1 MSSKQTNLTRYQR
14 VREILNAAAQDS
26 PADYGG
32 IGRFWDRGV
41 DYLKTANL
49 HGIRMIAPE
58 TPAPCCGHSAGD
70 NSHYSRGA
78 ASGLIRGLKGEP
90 PFDGGRFP
98 RLPWGGSPV
107 LAADIEF
114 IADWIDDGCPED
126 DHEDAIEVL
135 PLKLEVGGVVHISAR
150 EIAEFGLAPDG
161 ARRPIRPGELRQR
174 ANLDCMS
181 EAELD
186 RLRRAFRQ
194 IYDLNDWPEDRRS
207 YNNQALI
214 HQNHCQHGW
223 ERFLPWHRAYLY
235 EFEQNLQDFDPD
247 IMLPY
252 WDWTMPQYRPEEAD
266 KGWIIPKSF
275 QAFLTA
281 KAAEKLIGGLHPAP
295 TQAQK
300 AAFLALA
307 DERRSFTSQGKFFRY
322 VYNVI
327 GYTGVTPRPDDRN
340 RQRMI
345 DALLASNPLWYPLRY
360 PAEYKGGGTINQVIH
375 YHYPSAE
382 DIRQIMSLN
391 NFRDFG
397 GGSIYDAAFGF
408 LDQNPHNTLH
418 IWTGGQNPYG
428 DGGGSYE
435 DTQPVATTQAA
446 TSANRLGE
454 RRNLM
459 VRAGGRRFHSRTDMY
474 EQPPLGDMFS
484 NLTASYDPV
493 FWPIHVNVDRLWWEW
508 QKLNPNATPV
518 ELDAILS
525 PWNYT
530 QRDTLD
536 VARFGYEYVRGSH
549 FIPVGLDAPV
559 GRFLSRPIPVPE
571 RTKGFRKAEIRLH
584 WVPQL
589 VRSCFV
595 RVFLNQP
602 GADART
608 EFHGNPHFA
617 GYLAIFG
624 HGACYGGPGHCD
636 VPPVRARDYDHRTRS
651 HNTPRNHRIDVTDC
665 ARKLLETSQ
674 ELQITLVVIGA
685 DYEEEI
691 DLLKLEGVS
700 LNFLD

>member
-1 MSSKQTNLTRYQR
+1 MSSNQTHLTRYQR
-14 VREILNAAAQDS
+14 VQEILNAAAGDS
-26 PADYGG
+26 PVDYGG
-32 IGRFWDRGV
+32 IGRFWDQGV
-41 DYLKTANL
+41 DVLTSANI
-49 HGIRMIAPE
+49 HGIRMIAPK
-58 TPAPCCGHSAGD
+58 TPSACCGHTGEP
-70 NSHYSRGA
+70 SHYCRSA
-78 ASGLIRGLKGEP
+78 ASGLIRGLKGES
-90 PFDGGRFP
+90 PFDGGQFP
-98 RLPWGGSPV
+98 RLPWGGNPV
-107 LAADIEF
+107 ATADIEF
-114 IADWIDDGCPED
+114 IAGWIDDGCPDGSCKAAVESIPLRLKAD
-126 DHEDAIEVL
+126 D
-135 PLKLEVGGVVHISAR
+135 VGHIAAR
-150 EIAEFGLAPDG
+150 EVAEFGLAPEG
-161 ARRPIRPGELRQR
+161 ALRPIRPGELKQR
-174 ANLDCMS
+174 ANIDCLS
-181 EAELD
+181 EAELN
-186 RLRRAFRQ
+186 RLRGAFRH

-235 EFEQNLQDFDPD
+235 EFEQNLQDFDSN
-247 IMLPY
+247 ITMPY
-252 WDWTMPQYRPEEAD
+252 WDWTMPQYCPDRPEQ
-266 KGWIIPKSF
+266 GWIIPKSF
-275 QAFLTA
+275 QAFLTGE
-281 KAAEKLIGGLHPAP
+281 AAEYLISQLKPAP
-295 TQAQK
+295 DEVQK
-300 AAFLALA
+300 KAFRALA
-307 DERRSFTSQGKFFRY
+307 EQRRSFVSQSTFFRY
-322 VYNVI
+322 VYNDI
-327 GYTGVTPRPDDRN
+327 GYTHVTPSPKNCN
-340 RQRMI
+340 RQRLI

-360 PAEYKGGGTINQVIH
+360 PAEYQNGGTINQVIH

-382 DIRQIMSLN
+382 DIRQIMALN

-428 DGGGSYE
+428 GGEGSYE
-435 DTQPVATTQAA
+435 DVQPVAATQAA
-446 TSANRLGE
+446 ISANRLGE

-459 VRAGGRRFHSRTDMY
+459 VRAGGRRFHSRRDMY
-474 EQPPLGDMFS
+474 QQPPLGDMFS

-493 FWPIHVNVDRLWWEW
+493 FWPIHANVDRLWWEW
-508 QKLNPNATPV
+508 QAMNPNANPV

-530 QRDTLD
+530 LRDTLN

-549 FIPVGLDAPV
+549 FIPVGLEAPV
-559 GRFLSRPIPVPE
+559 GRFLSQPIPISE
-571 RTKGFRKAEIRLH
+571 RTKSFRKAEVRLH

-589 VRSCFV
+589 VRSCFI

-608 EFHGNPHFA
+608 EWRGNPHFA

-636 VPPVRARDYDHRTRS
+636 IPPPRTRDYDHRTRN
-651 HNTPRNHRIDVTDC
+651 HNMPRNHRIDVTEC
-665 ARKLLETSQ
+665 ARRLLETAQ